1 MRTLKECI
9 LEKLKVSS
17 NNYVNITY
25 QEYYDLLD
33 EYCKTNN

>member
-1 MRTLKECI
+1 MRTFKEYI

-17 NNYVNITY
+17 NNYSTPTY

-33 EYCKTNN
+33 ELTLC